1 MKIAQ
6 ISSIY
11 LSIPPKSHGG
21 TERVVF
27 DLCQHLTKRGHQVE
41 LFASGDSKIDCSLH
55 SVLPVASTDERLL
68 ESLDHDAR
76 KIAPYL
82 IKRLPLSRSKTFL
95 DVGGGLGSFALACCR
110 RFQHLQATV
119 VEHPRVVPFARSGRR
134 ERTHGKKSP
143 SACPRYSDASLAEGI
158 RFGADLQRSPWTGT

>member
-82 IKRLPLSRSKTFL
+82 IKRLPLSRS
-95 DVGGGLGSFALACCR
+95 R
-110 RFQHLQATV
+110 R
-119 VEHPRVVPFARSGRR
+119 
-134 ERTHGKKSP
+134 
-143 SACPRYSDASLAEGI
+143 
-158 RFGADLQRSPWTGT
+158 